1 MAQMKN
7 FSFGLYACL
16 AIGIGLAQT
25 SAAAGAPVGDAPP
38 PAGPPSSWSGPYI
51 GLAGGGAWGSSNQ
64 IDAGPLGSGPTTHGY
79 GISGGLFGETAGYNF
94 QFGPWV
100 FGPDGDFSWI
110 NARGHA
116 NEIPPFTTST
126 VVGTEEDW
134 LGTVRGRF
142 GWTPSDPVLIY
153 ATAGIAIADIKASID
168 AVNSPGFT
176 QARTRWGGTVGAG
189 VEAMLARSWSVKAE
203 YLYVQ
208 FTGAGYFSPPPAPGF
223 NARSNVPV
231 DNDIFRVTS
240 IITSEA
246 TWITVTSRMIWPW
259 IWRGIRPSA
268 WRLRRATM
276 IVAFS
281 SRSSADAPKTPPPAC
296 MTWRSATNPSRP
308 RHVSIWMA
316 CVGACGRHRSSE

>member
-7 FSFGLYACL
+7 FSFGLYASL
-16 AIGIGLAQT
+16 VIGIGLAQT
-25 SAAAGAPVGDAPP
+25 SAAADAPVGDAPP

-153 ATAGIAIADIKASID
+153 ATAGIAVADIKASID

-208 FTGAGYFSPPPAPGF
+208 FVSAGYFSPPPGPGF
-223 NARSNVPV
+223 NTRSNVPV
-231 DNDIFRVTS
+231 DNDIFRV
-240 IITSEA
+240 
-246 TWITVTSRMIWPW
+246 
-259 IWRGIRPSA
+259 GINYH
-268 WRLRRATM
+268 
-276 IVAFS
+276 F
-281 SRSSADAPKTPPPAC
+281 
-296 MTWRSATNPSRP
+296 
-308 RHVSIWMA
+308 
-316 CVGACGRHRSSE
+316 